1 MELCLLNLCAVLTL
15 VEDGIAAGHPVEGL
29 YWVTSSSAR
38 KL

>member
-15 VEDGIAAGHPVEGL
+15 VDDGITAGHPWRMCWL
-29 YWVTSSSAR
+29 ASPSAR